1 MAISDFQPVIGLE
14 VHAQLLTRSKLFS
27 SAGVAFGA
35 APNTHTTPVCLGFPG
50 ALPVLNEKVVELAL
64 RAGLALECRI
74 NERSEWSRK
83 HYFYPDSPKG
93 YQITQYEFPICEWGG
108 ITLEVAG
115 KRVQIR
121 RIHIEEDAGK
131 SVHDA
136 VAGLTLVDLNR
147 VGTPLLEIVSEPDLR
162 SADEAVE
169 YLKILRDVLV
179 YVGVNDGNLEEGS
192 FRCDANVS
200 IMKKGAKEYGTR
212 CELKNLN
219 SFRNIKLAIDAEIA
233 RHVEVIEGGG
243 SIVQETRLFDL
254 ARGETRSMRSK
265 EDAHDYRYFPEPDLP
280 PLLVSAEQVAHARAS
295 LPELPQ
301 ARRRRYVEQLKLTE
315 YDAGVLTADREFSQL
330 YERCLAPVGDAK
342 KVANWFI
349 GEVSRLLNETGTRPG
364 EVKFTPSQFAA
375 LLHAIE
381 SGEISQN
388 AGKEVFA
395 SMFASGAEPKD
406 VIASKGLAQ
415 VSDTGALEKV
425 VDEILAGN
433 PKNVEGYRAGNTKLL
448 GFFVGA
454 VMKSMKGK
462 GNPKLI
468 NELLEKK
475 LKGSN

>member
-1 MAISDFQPVIGLE
+1 MSISDFQPVIGLE

-27 SAGVAFGA
+27 TAAVAFGA
-35 APNTHTTPVCLGFPG
+35 EPNTHTTPVCLAFPG
-50 ALPVLNEKVVELAL
+50 ALPVLNGKVVELAL
-64 RAGLALECRI
+64 RAGLALDCRI

-108 ITLEVAG
+108 LTLEQAA

-131 SVHDA
+131 SIHGEGV
-136 VAGLTLVDLNR
+136 TLVDLNR

-169 YLKILRDVLV
+169 YLKLLRDVLV

-200 IMKKGAKEYGTR
+200 VMKKGAKEYGTR

-243 SIVQETRLFDL
+243 TIVQETRLFDV

-280 PLLVSAEQVAHARAS
+280 PLLVSADEIAKAKTE

-301 ARRRRYVEQLKLTE
+301 ARR
-315 YDAGVLTADREFSQL
+315 
-330 YERCLAPVGDAK
+330 
-342 KVANWFI
+342 
-349 GEVSRLLNETGTRPG
+349 
-364 EVKFTPSQFAA
+364 
-375 LLHAIE
+375 
-381 SGEISQN
+381 
-388 AGKEVFA
+388 
-395 SMFASGAEPKD
+395 
-406 VIASKGLAQ
+406 
-415 VSDTGALEKV
+415 
-425 VDEILAGN
+425 
-433 PKNVEGYRAGNTKLL
+433 KLL
-448 GFFVGA
+448 
-454 VMKSMKGK
+454 M
-462 GNPKLI
+462 
-468 NELLEKK
+468 LEHQ
-475 LKGSN
+475 SREEEE

>member
-1 MAISDFQPVIGLE
+1 MALKDFQPVIGLE
-14 VHAQLLTRSKLFS
+14 VHAQLLTQSKLFS
-27 SAGVAFGA
+27 TARVAFGA
-35 APNTHTTPVCLGFPG
+35 EPNTHTTPVCLGFPG
-50 ALPVLNEKVVELAL
+50 ALPVLNGKVVELAL
-64 RAGLALECRI
+64 RAGLALECKI

-108 ITLEVAG
+108 LTLDVAA

-136 VAGLTLVDLNR
+136 APGLTLVDLNR

-169 YLKILRDVLV
+169 YLKLLRDVLV

-200 IMKKGAKEYGTR
+200 IMKKGGQDYGTR

-219 SFRNIKLAIDAEIA
+219 SFKNIKLAIDAEIA

-243 SIVQETRLFDL
+243 TIVQETRLFDVD
-254 ARGETRSMRSK
+254 RGETRSMRSK

-280 PLLVSAEQVAHARAS
+280 PLVVSAEELAHARATM
-295 LPELPQ
+295 PELPR

-315 YDAGVLTADREFSQL
+315 YDAGVLTADRELSEL

-342 KVANWFI
+342 RVANWFI
-349 GEVSRLLNETGTRPG
+349 GEVSRLLNESGVRPG
-364 EVKFTPSQFAA
+364 AVKFTPAQFAS
-375 LLHAIE
+375 LLGAIE

-388 AGKEVFA
+388 AGKEVFGQ
-395 SMFASGAEPKD
+395 MFATGAEPKD
-406 VIASKGLAQ
+406 VIAAKGLAQ

-425 VDEILAGN
+425 IDEIIGGN
-433 PKNVEGYRAGNTKLL
+433 QKNVEAYRAGKQQVL
-448 GFFVGA
+448 GFFVGQ
-454 VMKSMKGK
+454 VMKAMKGK
-462 GNPKLI
+462 GNPKVI

-475 LKGSN
+475 LKG

>member
-1 MAISDFQPVIGLE
+1 MALSDFQPVIGLE

-50 ALPVLNEKVVELAL
+50 ALPVLNEKVVELAV

-243 SIVQETRLFDL
+243 AIVQETRLFDV

-280 PLLVSAEQVAHARAS
+280 PLLVSAEQLVQAKAS

-315 YDAGVLTADREFSQL
+315 YDAGVLTADRELSEL

-349 GEVSRLLNETGTRPG
+349 GEVSRLLNESGVKPG
-364 EVKFTPSQFAA
+364 DVKFTPVQFAA
-375 LLHAIE
+375 LLQAIE

-395 SMFASGAEPKD
+395 SMFATGAEPKD

-425 VDEILAGN
+425 IDEILAAN

-475 LKGSN
+475 LKL

>member
-1 MAISDFQPVIGLE
+1 MSISDFQPVIGLE

-27 SAGVAFGA
+27 TAAVAFGA
-35 APNTHTTPVCLGFPG
+35 EPNTHTTPVCLAFPG
-50 ALPVLNEKVVELAL
+50 ALPVLNGKVVELAL
-64 RAGLALECRI
+64 RAGLALDCRI

-108 ITLEVAG
+108 LTLEQAA

-131 SVHDA
+131 SIHGEGV
-136 VAGLTLVDLNR
+136 TLVDLNR

-169 YLKILRDVLV
+169 YLKLLRDVLV

-200 IMKKGAKEYGTR
+200 VMKKGAKEYGTR

-243 SIVQETRLFDL
+243 TIVQETRLFDV

-280 PLLVSAEQVAHARAS
+280 PLLVSADEIAKAKTE

-315 YDAGVLTADREFSQL
+315 YDAGVLTADRELSEL
-330 YERCLAPVGDAK
+330 YERCLLPVGDAK
-342 KVANWFI
+342 KVANWFL
-349 GEVSRLLNETGTRPG
+349 GEVSRLLNESGVKPG
-364 EVKFTPSQFAA
+364 AVKFTPAQFAA
-375 LLHAIE
+375 LLRSIE

-388 AGKEVFA
+388 AGKEVFGQ
-395 SMFASGAEPKD
+395 MFATGAEPKD
-406 VIASKGLAQ
+406 VIAEKGLAQ

-425 VDEILAGN
+425 IDEIIASN
-433 PKNVEGYRAGNTKLL
+433 QKNVDAYRAGNPKLL
-448 GFFVGA
+448 GFFVGQA
-454 VMKSMKGK
+454 MKAMKGK
-462 GNPKLI
+462 GNPKVI

-475 LKGSN
+475 LK

>member
-1 MAISDFQPVIGLE
+1 MSISDFQPVIGLE

-27 SAGVAFGA
+27 TAAVAFGA
-35 APNTHTTPVCLGFPG
+35 EPNTHTTPVCLAFPG
-50 ALPVLNEKVVELAL
+50 ALPVLNGKVVELAL
-64 RAGLALECRI
+64 RAGLALDCRI

-108 ITLEVAG
+108 LTLEQAA

-131 SVHDA
+131 SIHGEGV
-136 VAGLTLVDLNR
+136 TLVDLNR

-169 YLKILRDVLV
+169 YLKLLRDVLV

-200 IMKKGAKEYGTR
+200 VMKKGAKEYGTR

-243 SIVQETRLFDL
+243 TIVQETRLFDV

-280 PLLVSAEQVAHARAS
+280 PLLVSADEIAKAKTE

-315 YDAGVLTADREFSQL
+315 YDAGVLTADRELSEL
-330 YERCLAPVGDAK
+330 YERCLLPVGDAK
-342 KVANWFI
+342 KVANWFL
-349 GEVSRLLNETGTRPG
+349 GEVSRLLNESGVKPG
-364 EVKFTPSQFAA
+364 AVKFTPAQFAA
-375 LLHAIE
+375 LLRSIE

-388 AGKEVFA
+388 AGKEVFGQ
-395 SMFASGAEPKD
+395 MFATGAEPKD
-406 VIASKGLAQ
+406 VIAEKGLAQ

-425 VDEILAGN
+425 IDEIIASN
-433 PKNVEGYRAGNTKLL
+433 QKNVDAYRAGNPKLL
-448 GFFVGA
+448 GFFVGQA
-454 VMKSMKGK
+454 MKAMKGK
-462 GNPKLI
+462 GNPKVI
-468 NELLEKK
+468 IELLEKK
-475 LKGSN
+475 LK

>member
-1 MAISDFQPVIGLE
+1 MALSDFQPVIGLE

-50 ALPVLNEKVVELAL
+50 AMPVLNEKVVELAV

-179 YVGVNDGNLEEGS
+179 SVGVNDGNLEEGS

-243 SIVQETRLFDL
+243 SIVQETRLFDV

-280 PLLVSAEQVAHARAS
+280 PLLVSAEQLAQGKAS

-315 YDAGVLTADREFSQL
+315 YDAGVLTADRELSEL

-349 GEVSRLLNETGTRPG
+349 GEVSRLLNESGVKPG
-364 EVKFTPSQFAA
+364 DVKFTPAQFAT

-425 VDEILAGN
+425 IDEILAAN

-475 LKGSN
+475 LEP